1 MKENYKKLYETVEY
15 LFLNEKKISSKQLSK
30 LHWFEVFEK
39 FIKEKNID
47 LYNDAKKN
55 TNKLENNNYFT
66 EEELKKFKS

>member
-30 LHWFEVFEK
+30 LHWFEVFEE

-47 LYNDAKKN
+47 LYNEAKKILIN
-55 TNKLENNNYFT
+55 
-66 EEELKKFKS
+66 